1 MQNSKRSLMLLPFAW
16 RQWTCCCCSSFLFG
30 VCSVFCSVLGVQCP
44 SNHYHQPVKIAPWL
58 LLCRKKIVLLF
69 SSLGFPRVAQ
79 CSCPALPCLAV
90 WLHPNSA
97 PGSVKCKCL
106 HRKLACIELISS
118 SCVKWK
124 ELRGLSPSRCWPV
137 SAAANGFLIYWKKNG
152 LWVCDCYVITSSNG
166 SNGNRTTEYLLTS
179 WNIIAAH

>member
-16 RQWTCCCCSSFLFG
+16 RQWTGYCCSSFLFG
-30 VCSVFCSVLGVQCP
+30 VCSVFCSWCPVSVQ
-44 SNHYHQPVKIAPWL
+44 SLSSAGENSAMAIAMQ
-58 LLCRKKIVLLF
+58 KKIVLLF
-69 SSLGFPRVAQ
+69 SSLGFPRLAQ

-124 ELRGLSPSRCWPV
+124 ELRGLSPSLPLDAGQSRRRLT
-137 SAAANGFLIYWKKNG
+137 GFWFIENERFVG
-152 LWVCDCYVITSSNG
+152 V
-166 SNGNRTTEYLLTS
+166 RLLCN
-179 WNIIAAH
+179 NIF

>member
-16 RQWTCCCCSSFLFG
+16 RQWTGYCCSSFLFG
-30 VCSVFCSVLGVQCP
+30 VCSVLCSVLGVQCP

-58 LLCRKKIVLLF
+58 LLCRKKLYYC
-69 SSLGFPRVAQ
+69 FPLWVSQELPSAL
-79 CSCPALPCLAV
+79 ALPCLAV

-124 ELRGLSPSRCWPV
+124 ELRGLCPSLPLSTRCWPV
-137 SAAANGFLIYWKKNG
+137 DSPANGFLIYWKRT
-152 LWVCDCYVITSSNG
+152 VCGCAIVM
-166 SNGNRTTEYLLTS
+166 
-179 WNIIAAH
+179 